1 MKIQNLFDPQMSSRN
16 QNKLLLFPRS
26 LLLKPETSHKVSSA
40 VEEPSLISNP
50 SPRPRWTN
58 TARLCP
64 RAAFDMR
71 QRSLGSSA
79 PWLSSERRDLKSLQ
93 LPTQPSFTPTPTFT
107 CLHTGRP
114 VSHPLSNLREWL
126 HFKKKKENRKKKALI
141 RTSRQEVQWKVF
153 PRRRLT

>member
-16 QNKLLLFPRS
+16 QNKLLLFPHS

-64 RAAFDMR
+64 GATFDMR
-71 QRSLGSSA
+71 QWSLGSSA
-79 PWLSSERRDLKSLQ
+79 AWLSSERRDLKSPQ
-93 LPTQPSFTPTPTFT
+93 LPTRPSFTPTPTFT

-114 VSHPLSNLREWL
+114 VSQPLPYPRERL
-126 HFKKKKENRKKKALI
+126 HFNKDTEKKGSNNQNLKAG
-141 RTSRQEVQWKVF
+141 SSMEGF
-153 PRRRLT
+153 PSA